1 MSGSGAGKG
10 LYSSATGGAISRP
23 AVGEFV
29 GTFVLV
35 FVGCS
40 VAVAAALERPVAGP
54 PYNSLA
60 IALAFGVALV
70 AVVAAIGHISGGHVN
85 PAVTIGQAAVGLF
98 PWRHVPVYV
107 VAQLLGAIAAAL
119 AIWLCFGGAAQD
131 QANLGATAVAQDVSV
146 GRALVTEALI
156 TFILVFVV
164 GLVAGDP
171 RVPSARIA
179 SIAVGFALAGG
190 VFVGGPLTGG
200 GVNPARA
207 LGPMIVSG
215 QLDDF
220 WLYIVGPLI
229 GGVLGAFVAVYVLRA
244 FQMEQDDDGDDD
256 ERDERGGRLR
266 RVDASSRT
274 RDGELDRTRAR

>member
-1 MSGSGAGKG
+1 MAGSGDSG

-23 AVGEFV
+23 AVAEFV

-40 VAVAAALERPVAGP
+40 GAVAAAL
-54 PYNSLA
+54 
-60 IALAFGVALV
+60 
-70 AVVAAIGHISGGHVN
+70 AV
-85 PAVTIGQAAVGLF
+85 
-98 PWRHVPVYV
+98 
-107 VAQLLGAIAAAL
+107 
-119 AIWLCFGGAAQD
+119 WLCFGDAAHD
-131 QANLGATAVAQDVSV
+131 QANLGATALAQDVSV
-146 GRALVTEALI
+146 GRGLVTEALI
-156 TFILVFVV
+156 TFVLVFVV

-179 SIAVGFALAGG
+179 SIAVGFALACG
-190 VFVGGPLTGG
+190 VFIGGPLTGG

-229 GGVLGAFVAVYVLRA
+229 GGALAAFVAVYLLRA
-244 FQMEQDDDGDDD
+244 FQMEQDDDPDDG
-256 ERDERGGRLR
+256 DERGGRLR

-274 RDGELDRTRAR
+274 RDGDLERARGR

>member
-1 MSGSGAGKG
+1 MAGSGDSG

-23 AVGEFV
+23 AVAEFV

-60 IALAFGVALV
+60 IALAFGLALV

-85 PAVTIGQAAVGLF
+85 PAVTVGQASAGLF
-98 PWRHVPVYV
+98 PWRNVPAYI
-107 VAQLLGAIAAAL
+107 VAQLLGAVAAAL
-119 AIWLCFGGAAQD
+119 AVWLCFGDAAHD
-131 QANLGATAVAQDVSV
+131 QANLGATALPQDVSV
-146 GRALVTEALI
+146 GRGLATEALI
-156 TFILVFVV
+156 TFVL
-164 GLVAGDP
+164 
-171 RVPSARIA
+171 
-179 SIAVGFALAGG
+179 

-207 LGPMIVSG
+207 LGPMLVSG

-229 GGVLGAFVAVYVLRA
+229 GGALAAFVAVYLLRA
-244 FQMEQDDDGDDD
+244 FQMEQDDDPDDG
-256 ERDERGGRLR
+256 DERGGRLR

-274 RDGELDRTRAR
+274 RDGDLERARGR